1 VKGQQNDLAPLL
13 QRLNA
18 LKHLPDGVLQDEI
31 TPLHHI
37 RIIKDAGQIQFYF
50 VDPVSGA
57 LDGPMSR
64 IEIDRPLRLLAS
76 YTQSAMLTLLWNPV
90 PTCVCLLGMAGG
102 RLSLLFHHYFA
113 DIVVDNVD
121 IDPAVAAIATNY
133 FGITF
138 DDRQRIAIQ
147 DARAFLNDVPETPL
161 PSTQVDDQPQAPQA
175 RLQPA
180 RYEIIVMDA
189 FRDASDDLNHLATRQ
204 FYQVCKQRLAPSGVL
219 CVNILKSDRLFFE
232 KIKTIM
238 SSFRHVLIADHK
250 RSLVLFGND
259 RRQLTRDQIVASAAL
274 LQRQHTFDFPFEER
288 AAALQSARTIA
299 VYSGQKWREVR
310 VLEDGDTSSG

>member
-1 VKGQQNDLAPLL
+1 VKGQQNDLAPLS

-18 LKHLPDGVLQDEI
+18 LKHLPDGVLHDEI

-50 VDPVSGA
+50 VDPGSGA

-64 IEIDRPLRLLAS
+64 IEIDRPLRLLAG
-76 YTQSAMLTLLWNPV
+76 YTQSAMLTLLWNPA
-90 PTCVCLLGMAGG
+90 PTRVCLLGMAGG

-113 DIVVDNVD
+113 DTMIDNVD

-147 DARAFLNDVPETPL
+147 DARAFLRTNTSPIYN
-161 PSTQVDDQPQAPQA
+161 S
-175 RLQPA
+175 
-180 RYEIIVMDA
+180 IVMDA

-204 FYQVCKQRLAPSGVL
+204 FYQICKRRLAPGGVL

-259 RRQLTRDQIVASAAL
+259 RRQLTREQGVANAAL
-274 LQRQHTFDFPFEER
+274 IQRRHAFDFPFEER
-288 AAALQSARTIA
+288 AAALQSARTTA
-299 VYSGQKWREVR
+299 AYNGQALREVR
-310 VLEDGDTSSG
+310 VLDDGDASSG